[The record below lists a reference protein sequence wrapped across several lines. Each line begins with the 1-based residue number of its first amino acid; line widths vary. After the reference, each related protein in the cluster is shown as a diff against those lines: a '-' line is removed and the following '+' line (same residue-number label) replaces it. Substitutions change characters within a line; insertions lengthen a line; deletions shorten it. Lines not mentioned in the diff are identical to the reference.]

1 MELSKQ
7 EKLLMI
13 RALRIAKENIQIVFS
28 KNQID
33 VSIRHPELAYNYV
46 EMQSDLIEELEKC
59 EKLMDKLRETPIKNY
74 PIPGNKETLL

>member
-7 EKLLMI
+7 EQLLMI

-28 KNQID
+28 QNQID

-46 EMQSDLIEELEKC
+46 EMQSDLIEEIEKC
-59 EKLMDKLRETPIKNY
+59 EKLMDKLREIPVKN
-74 PIPGNKETLL
+74 

>member
-28 KNQID
+28 QNQID
-33 VSIRHPELAYNYV
+33 VSIKHPELAYNYV

-59 EKLMDKLRETPIKNY
+59 EKLMDKLRGSLIENY
-74 PIPGNKETLL
+74 PTPEN

>member
-1 MELSKQ
+1 MEFSKQ
-7 EKLLMI
+7 EILLMI

-46 EMQSDLIEELEKC
+46 EMQSDLIEEIEKC
-59 EKLMDKLRETPIKNY
+59 DKLIDRLREIPVKNY
-74 PIPGNKETLL
+74 PTPEN